1 MMQGYQKHQGYA
13 SNFSQ
18 AWDYNDWNYSL
29 FGYNDYA
36 DQSQVY
42 WGQYD
47 YNYNNQQNNWPIAN
61 NGESPYANN
70 KAYDQP
76 QPQKNSNM
84 LKAKKSGRVFYPSKF
99 HHSRH
104 NSHDAKIKAVRE
116 NLSPLN
122 RSHDS
127 TCDSSSGRTD
137 SSSKDGSGVKLAMA
151 KNQSERMKEIVPIK
165 LNFEDDVSPINPTL
179 IVEVVSK
186 NDKVKFELDP
196 NDVKTVFEKFGTV
209 TKVEILER
217 CDKAVVTM
225 EDPQNGQQAEKYLNF
240 YQLPGTEA
248 YLTVKWQFENPEG
261 LQKANQLKN
270 HLSKARSNYDNQ
282 TINNKNYQQ
291 QDAQK
296 LEKEENWSLIAS
308 TVSSEIFQDPS
319 SPKSPLGKSMS
330 KECTSVSK
338 FTAKFEIP
346 IRNLPG
352 FCIARKIIGHRG
364 KNMKSILEKLKE
376 KNFNGPI
383 QDMTKLRLRGQGSG
397 FKEGPNNCESPE
409 PLHLCISSKY
419 YEKYSEACTLV
430 ENLLKGVYQE
440 YNNFCKWKGRR
451 TVEYNVRKQENNP
464 AWYLS
469 NLFEAQQ

>member
-1 MMQGYQKHQGYA
+1 
-13 SNFSQ
+13 
-18 AWDYNDWNYSL
+18 
-29 FGYNDYA
+29 
-36 DQSQVY
+36 
-42 WGQYD
+42 
-47 YNYNNQQNNWPIAN
+47 
-61 NGESPYANN
+61 
-70 KAYDQP
+70 
-76 QPQKNSNM
+76 
-84 LKAKKSGRVFYPSKF
+84 
-99 HHSRH
+99 
-104 NSHDAKIKAVRE
+104 
-116 NLSPLN
+116 
-122 RSHDS
+122 
-127 TCDSSSGRTD
+127 
-137 SSSKDGSGVKLAMA
+137 
-151 KNQSERMKEIVPIK
+151 
-165 LNFEDDVSPINPTL
+165 
-179 IVEVVSK
+179 
-186 NDKVKFELDP
+186 
-196 NDVKTVFEKFGTV
+196 
-209 TKVEILER
+209 
-217 CDKAVVTM
+217 
-225 EDPQNGQQAEKYLNF
+225 
-240 YQLPGTEA
+240 
-248 YLTVKWQFENPEG
+248 
-261 LQKANQLKN
+261 
-270 HLSKARSNYDNQ
+270 
-282 TINNKNYQQ
+282 
-291 QDAQK
+291 
-296 LEKEENWSLIAS
+296 
-308 TVSSEIFQDPS
+308 
-319 SPKSPLGKSMS
+319 MS